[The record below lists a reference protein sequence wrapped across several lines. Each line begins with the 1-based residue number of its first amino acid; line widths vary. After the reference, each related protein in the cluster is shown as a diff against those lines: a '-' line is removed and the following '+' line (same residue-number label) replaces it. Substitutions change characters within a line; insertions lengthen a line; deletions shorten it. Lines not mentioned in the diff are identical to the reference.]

1 MPHESA
7 PAPSAPRVTA
17 ARRRQRSTR
26 LTVAVTL
33 LVLAA
38 ALVTG
43 AVLSGSWPLVT
54 IAAFLG
60 VVLGAA
66 ATRITHSELA
76 QARRDAA
83 RDRAEQAQAYRVL
96 TEERTAEHAS
106 YAASMQERVADREA
120 ALAELQDAL
129 GDAQRRAADATRK
142 MNAEARRA
150 DLAEHEGQ
158 RASSRLNDA
167 EQTAAEAVVLVAELE
182 QQVDV
187 LKAELAAVT
196 AAWRESEAI
205 RKRA

>member
-1 MPHESA
+1 MSS
-7 PAPSAPRVTA
+7 PSATRVTA
-17 ARRRQRSTR
+17 RKRQRSTR
-26 LTVAVTL
+26 LTVAVSF

-43 AVLSGSWPLVT
+43 AVVSGSWPLVVV
-54 IAAFLG
+54 AAFLA
-60 VVLGAA
+60 VALGAA
-66 ATRITHSELA
+66 ATRITHTELA

-83 RDRAEQAQAYRVL
+83 RDRAEQAQAYRRI
-96 TEERTAEHAS
+96 TEERSAEHAS
-106 YAASMQERVADREA
+106 YAASMEQRIAEREA
-120 ALAELQDAL
+120 ALGELQEAL

-150 DLAEHEGQ
+150 DVAEREGA
-158 RASSRLNDA
+158 RAVSRLDEA

-196 AAWRESEAI
+196 AAWRASEAT